1 MAEDENGQPDGP
13 RAPDGQLFP
22 DDLLSPDGQSDG
34 APRVLVMED
43 DPSVRGLLHT
53 LLDAEG
59 YDVVTA
65 SDGLAGLVQASA
77 QPPALVLLDIMMPD
91 LGGMRVLQELRADPA
106 LVDVPVIVVT
116 GRLEAVPELEADL
129 GDESVFVKPFGVPE
143 LLARVADLTGRGRTE

>member
-1 MAEDENGQPDGP
+1 VAEDENLPPVDDGRPALERQPDV
-13 RAPDGQLFP
+13 Q
-22 DDLLSPDGQSDG
+22 SNGQSDG

-91 LGGMRVLQELRADPA
+91 LGGMRVLQELRADPV